1 MHVQI
6 EQWNKRLEELWRKRS
21 LLIIFLI
28 SALLFDTFSTIHFM
42 TIDSIHLELN
52 PLVKHSA
59 LFLDPIVGTFLS
71 AFCYKII
78 VIRIQVN

>member
-1 MHVQI
+1 MQIQI
-6 EQWNKRLEELWRKRS
+6 EQWNERFEELWRKRG

-28 SALLFDTFSTIHFM
+28 SALLFDTFSTIHCM
-42 TIDSIHLELN
+42 TIDGIHLELN
-52 PLVKHSA
+52 PLVKYSA